1 VLRLPVYKAM
11 SSMGKILAAVQR
23 STDQLGMMIRA
34 KYMMPDK
41 INNGDLVARQQA
53 GVSKQLKQIG
63 ASPKAVAQLFNAIED
78 HAKEES
84 GLFQHLTKH
93 GLVPSEDAMQT
104 VNSLTTDYPN
114 SRETLVDSL
123 HNAGCRGLEESVAAF
138 FDSLARAEKEYQVA
152 NYRVVEDILGFLA
165 KPPEQSLQ
173 DIVRGVFDSYQ
184 NAFSDFIN
192 DLDEKKLST
201 AKDSARQSLIKM
213 EVSPE
218 AAENILKLLKTSLAK
233 ELFYVNHLE
242 RSGIDFDESVAP
254 DISIALQSYKETG
267 SIEASLVI
275 LEKHGYDS
283 SADEKDLEDVIR
295 ELIEAQEA
303 FNEEYQTLIMGIATK
318 IAKRN

>member
-1 VLRLPVYKAM
+1 
-11 SSMGKILAAVQR
+11 
-23 STDQLGMMIRA
+23 
-34 KYMMPDK
+34 
-41 INNGDLVARQQA
+41 
-53 GVSKQLKQIG
+53 
-63 ASPKAVAQLFNAIED
+63 
-78 HAKEES
+78 
-84 GLFQHLTKH
+84 
-93 GLVPSEDAMQT
+93 
-104 VNSLTTDYPN
+104 
-114 SRETLVDSL
+114 
-123 HNAGCRGLEESVAAF
+123 
-138 FDSLARAEKEYQVA
+138 
-152 NYRVVEDILGFLA
+152 
-165 KPPEQSLQ
+165 
-173 DIVRGVFDSYQ
+173 
-184 NAFSDFIN
+184 
-192 DLDEKKLST
+192 
-201 AKDSARQSLIKM
+201 M

-303 FNEEYQTLIMGIATK
+303 FNEEYQTLIMGISTK